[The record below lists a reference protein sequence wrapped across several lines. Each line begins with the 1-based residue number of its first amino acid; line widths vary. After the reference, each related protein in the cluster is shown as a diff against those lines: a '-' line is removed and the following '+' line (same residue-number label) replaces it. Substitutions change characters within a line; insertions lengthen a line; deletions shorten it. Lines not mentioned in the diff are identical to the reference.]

1 MTSTNETIF
10 ALSTVFGKSG
20 VAVIRISG
28 NYTLKTLNHFHIKKE
43 IKPRFAT
50 LVDLYDDSDQLIDN
64 GIIIYFPA
72 PNSFTG
78 EDVIELQVHGSKAV
92 IKIILE
98 ELSKIFV
105 MAKPGEFSLRAFL
118 NGKFNLTRIE
128 GIADLID
135 AETKIQAKQAI
146 KQISGELERLYINW
160 RQKLIA
166 IQSKIEAY
174 VNFPEDI
181 LAEKNE
187 LEKINNEVK
196 ILVQLIQEHLN
207 DNRRGERLRE
217 GLHVVITGKPN
228 VGKSTLFNFLA
239 KRDIAIISEY
249 AGTTRDVLE
258 AHIDIC
264 GYPIILS
271 DTAGIRES
279 SDPIESEGIIRAK
292 KRSFEADLRIELFSF
307 EQRYNVNYQATNNIP
322 SGVTALGAQLC
333 KYCNQ
338 QTVSSQCV
346 TLGFKYENTC
356 KLCNRQWILET
367 CAESNVHDEIS
378 WILVSSIGM
387 TSNSNDTVYVLS
399 KADNVINDHS
409 IKINGVDFLPV
420 SILKEI
426 GTEKLIS
433 VIREKVEEKF
443 GHDRDT
449 PVITRQ
455 RHRIHMQKALEH
467 LRNFN
472 IDNPIELMSEDLRL
486 AAFELGAVV
495 GIINVEDILDS
506 VFSNFCVGK

>member
-1 MTSTNETIF
+1 MTNTNETIF

-28 NYTLKTLNHFHIKKE
+28 NYALKALNHFHIKKE

-50 LVDLYDDSDQLIDN
+50 LVDLYDDSSQLIDN

-78 EDVIELQVHGSKAV
+78 EDIIELQVHGSKAV

-98 ELSKIFV
+98 ELSKVFV

-118 NGKFNLTRIE
+118 NGKFDLTQIE

-135 AETKIQAKQAI
+135 AETKMQAKQAI
-146 KQISGELERLYINW
+146 KQISGELERLYSNW
-160 RQKLIA
+160 RQRLIT

-174 VNFPEDI
+174 IDFPEDVWT
-181 LAEKNE
+181 EKNE
-187 LEKINNEVK
+187 LEKINNEVQSF
-196 ILVQLIQEHLN
+196 VQLIQEHLN

-239 KRDIAIISEY
+239 KRDIAIVSEY
-249 AGTTRDVLE
+249 AGTTRDILE
-258 AHIDIC
+258 AHIDIG

-279 SDPIESEGIIRAK
+279 SDPIESEGISRAK
-292 KRSFEADLRIELFSF
+292 KRSFEADLRIELFTF
-307 EQRYNVNYQATNNIP
+307 EQRYNINCNVVN
-322 SGVTALGAQLC
+322 
-333 KYCNQ
+333 
-338 QTVSSQCV
+338 
-346 TLGFKYENTC
+346 
-356 KLCNRQWILET
+356 
-367 CAESNVHDEIS
+367 
-378 WILVSSIGM
+378 
-387 TSNSNDTVYVLS
+387 NDTIYVLS
-399 KADNVINDHS
+399 KADNAINDRN
-409 IKINGVDFLPV
+409 ILIGGVDFLPI
-420 SILKEI
+420 SILKGI
-426 GTEKLIS
+426 GTHKLIS
-433 VIREKVEEKF
+433 LIKEKAEEKF

-455 RHRIHMQKALEH
+455 RHRNRMQKALEH
-467 LRNFN
+467 LQRFN
-472 IDNPIELMSEDLRL
+472 IDNPIELISEDLRL
-486 AAFELGAVV
+486 AAFELGAVI
-495 GIINVEDILDS
+495 GIINVEEILDN

>member
-1 MTSTNETIF
+1 MTNTNETIF

-28 NYTLKTLNHFHIKKE
+28 NYALKALNHFHIKKE

-50 LVDLYDDSDQLIDN
+50 LVDLYDDFNQLIDN

-78 EDVIELQVHGSKAV
+78 ENVIELQVHGSKAV

-105 MAKPGEFSLRAFL
+105 MARPGEFSLRAFL
-118 NGKFNLTRIE
+118 NGKFDLTQIE

-135 AETKIQAKQAI
+135 AETKMQAKQAI
-146 KQISGELERLYINW
+146 KQISGELERLYSNW
-160 RQKLIA
+160 RQRLIT

-174 VNFPEDI
+174 IDFPEDVWT
-181 LAEKNE
+181 EKNE
-187 LEKINNEVK
+187 LEKINNEVRA
-196 ILVQLIQEHLN
+196 LVRLIQEHLN

-239 KRDIAIISEY
+239 KRDIAIVSEY
-249 AGTTRDVLE
+249 AGTTRDILE
-258 AHIDIC
+258 AHIDIG

-279 SDPIESEGIIRAK
+279 SDPIESEGISRAK
-292 KRSFEADLRIELFSF
+292 KRSFEADLRIELFPF
-307 EQRYNVNYQATNNIP
+307 EQRHNINCNV
-322 SGVTALGAQLC
+322 V
-333 KYCNQ
+333 
-338 QTVSSQCV
+338 
-346 TLGFKYENTC
+346 
-356 KLCNRQWILET
+356 
-367 CAESNVHDEIS
+367 
-378 WILVSSIGM
+378 
-387 TSNSNDTVYVLS
+387 NSDTIYVLS
-399 KADNVINDHS
+399 KADDVINNHN
-409 IKINGVDFLPV
+409 IKINGIDLLPI
-420 SILKEI
+420 SILKGI
-426 GTEKLIS
+426 GTNKLIS
-433 VIREKVEEKF
+433 LIKEKAEEKF

-455 RHRIHMQKALEH
+455 RHRNHMKKALEH
-467 LRNFN
+467 LQRFN
-472 IDNPIELMSEDLRL
+472 IDNPIELISEDLRL
-486 AAFELGAVV
+486 AAFELSAVI
-495 GIINVEDILDS
+495 GIIDVEEILSS

>member
-1 MTSTNETIF
+1 MTNTNETIF

-28 NYTLKTLNHFHIKKE
+28 NYALKALNHFHIKKE

-50 LVDLYDDSDQLIDN
+50 LVDLYDDSSQLIDN

-98 ELSKIFV
+98 ELSKVFV

-118 NGKFNLTRIE
+118 NGKFDLTQIE

-135 AETKIQAKQAI
+135 AETKMQAKQAI
-146 KQISGELERLYINW
+146 KQISGELERLYSNW
-160 RQKLIA
+160 RQRLIT

-174 VNFPEDI
+174 IDFPEDVWT
-181 LAEKNE
+181 EKNE
-187 LEKINNEVK
+187 LEKINNEVRA
-196 ILVQLIQEHLN
+196 LVRLIQEHLN

-239 KRDIAIISEY
+239 KRDIAIVSEY
-249 AGTTRDVLE
+249 AGTTRDILE
-258 AHIDIC
+258 AHIDIG

-279 SDPIESEGIIRAK
+279 SDPIESKGISRAK
-292 KRSFEADLRIELFSF
+292 KRSFEADLRIELFPF
-307 EQRYNVNYQATNNIP
+307 EQRHNINCNV
-322 SGVTALGAQLC
+322 V
-333 KYCNQ
+333 
-338 QTVSSQCV
+338 
-346 TLGFKYENTC
+346 
-356 KLCNRQWILET
+356 
-367 CAESNVHDEIS
+367 
-378 WILVSSIGM
+378 
-387 TSNSNDTVYVLS
+387 NSDTIYVLS
-399 KADNVINDHS
+399 KADDVINNHN
-409 IKINGVDFLPV
+409 IKINGIDLLPI
-420 SILKEI
+420 SILKGI
-426 GTEKLIS
+426 GKNKLIS
-433 VIREKVEEKF
+433 LIKEKAEEKF

-455 RHRIHMQKALEH
+455 RHRNHMKKALEH
-467 LRNFN
+467 LQRFN
-472 IDNPIELMSEDLRL
+472 IDNPIELISEDLRL
-486 AAFELGAVV
+486 AAFELGAVI
-495 GIINVEDILDS
+495 GIINVEEILDS
-506 VFSNFCVGK
+506 IFSNFCVGK

>member
-1 MTSTNETIF
+1 MTNTNETIF

-28 NYTLKTLNHFHIKKE
+28 NYALKALNHFHIKKE

-50 LVDLYDDSDQLIDN
+50 LVDLYDDFNQLIDN

-78 EDVIELQVHGSKAV
+78 ENVIELQVHGSKAV

-105 MAKPGEFSLRAFL
+105 MARPGEFSLRAFL
-118 NGKFNLTRIE
+118 NGKFDLTQIE

-135 AETKIQAKQAI
+135 AETKMQAKQAI
-146 KQISGELERLYINW
+146 KQISGELERLYSNW
-160 RQKLIA
+160 RQRLIT

-174 VNFPEDI
+174 IDFPEDI
-181 LAEKNE
+181 WAEKSE
-187 LEKINNEVK
+187 LEKINNEVQS
-196 ILVQLIQEHLN
+196 LVRLIQEHLN

-217 GLHVVITGKPN
+217 GLHIVITGKPN

-239 KRDIAIISEY
+239 KRDIAIVSEY
-249 AGTTRDVLE
+249 AGTTRDILE
-258 AHIDIC
+258 AHIDIG

-279 SDPIESEGIIRAK
+279 SDPIESEGISRAK
-292 KRSFEADLRIELFSF
+292 KRSFEADLRIELFPF
-307 EQRYNVNYQATNNIP
+307 EQRHNINCNV
-322 SGVTALGAQLC
+322 V
-333 KYCNQ
+333 
-338 QTVSSQCV
+338 
-346 TLGFKYENTC
+346 
-356 KLCNRQWILET
+356 
-367 CAESNVHDEIS
+367 
-378 WILVSSIGM
+378 
-387 TSNSNDTVYVLS
+387 NSDTIYVLS
-399 KADNVINDHS
+399 KADDVINNHN
-409 IKINGVDFLPV
+409 IKINGIDLLPI

-426 GTEKLIS
+426 GTNKLIS
-433 VIREKVEEKF
+433 LIKEKAEEKF

-455 RHRIHMQKALEH
+455 RHRNHMKKALEH
-467 LRNFN
+467 LQRFN
-472 IDNPIELMSEDLRL
+472 IDNPIELISEDLRL
-486 AAFELGAVV
+486 AAFELGAVI
-495 GIINVEDILDS
+495 GIIDVEEILSS

>member
-1 MTSTNETIF
+1 MTNTNETIF

-28 NYTLKTLNHFHIKKE
+28 NYALKALNHFHIKKE

-50 LVDLYDDSDQLIDN
+50 LVDLYDDSSQLIDN

-105 MAKPGEFSLRAFL
+105 MARPGEFSLRAFL
-118 NGKFNLTRIE
+118 NGKFDLTQIE

-135 AETKIQAKQAI
+135 AETKMQAKQAI
-146 KQISGELERLYINW
+146 KQISGELERLYSNW
-160 RQKLIA
+160 RQRLIT

-174 VNFPEDI
+174 IDFPEDVWT
-181 LAEKNE
+181 EKNK
-187 LEKINNEVK
+187 LEKINNEVRA
-196 ILVQLIQEHLN
+196 LVRLIQEHLN

-239 KRDIAIISEY
+239 KRDIAIVSEY
-249 AGTTRDVLE
+249 AGTTRDILE
-258 AHIDIC
+258 AHIDIG

-279 SDPIESEGIIRAK
+279 SDPIESEGISRAK
-292 KRSFEADLRIELFSF
+292 KRSFEADLRIELFPF
-307 EQRYNVNYQATNNIP
+307 EQRHNINCNV
-322 SGVTALGAQLC
+322 V
-333 KYCNQ
+333 
-338 QTVSSQCV
+338 
-346 TLGFKYENTC
+346 
-356 KLCNRQWILET
+356 
-367 CAESNVHDEIS
+367 
-378 WILVSSIGM
+378 
-387 TSNSNDTVYVLS
+387 NSDTIYVLS
-399 KADNVINDHS
+399 KADDAINNHN
-409 IKINGVDFLPV
+409 IKINGIDLLPI
-420 SILKEI
+420 SILKGI
-426 GTEKLIS
+426 GTNKLIS
-433 VIREKVEEKF
+433 LIKEKAEEKF

-455 RHRIHMQKALEH
+455 RHRNHMKKALEH
-467 LRNFN
+467 LQRFN
-472 IDNPIELMSEDLRL
+472 IDNPIELISEDLRL
-486 AAFELGAVV
+486 AAFELGAVI
-495 GIINVEDILDS
+495 GIIDVEEILSS

>member
-1 MTSTNETIF
+1 MTNTNETIF
-10 ALSTVFGKSG
+10 ALSTVLGKSG

-28 NYTLKTLNHFHIKKE
+28 NYALKALNHFHIKKE

-50 LVDLYDDSDQLIDN
+50 LVDLYDDSNQLIDN

-78 EDVIELQVHGSKAV
+78 ENVIELQVHGSKAV

-118 NGKFNLTRIE
+118 NSKFDLTQIE

-135 AETKIQAKQAI
+135 AETKMQAKQAI
-146 KQISGELERLYINW
+146 KQISGELERLYSNW
-160 RQKLIA
+160 RQRLIT

-174 VNFPEDI
+174 IDFPEDI
-181 LAEKNE
+181 WAEKSE
-187 LEKINNEVK
+187 LKKINNEVQS
-196 ILVQLIQEHLN
+196 LVQLIQEHLN

-217 GLHVVITGKPN
+217 GLHIVITGEPN

-239 KRDIAIISEY
+239 KRDIAIVSEY

-258 AHIDIC
+258 AHIDIG

-279 SDPIESEGIIRAK
+279 SDPIESEGISRAK
-292 KRSFEADLRIELFSF
+292 KRSFEADLRIELFPF
-307 EQRYNVNYQATNNIP
+307 EQRYNIN
-322 SGVTALGAQLC
+322 
-333 KYCNQ
+333 CN
-338 QTVSSQCV
+338 V
-346 TLGFKYENTC
+346 
-356 KLCNRQWILET
+356 I
-367 CAESNVHDEIS
+367 
-378 WILVSSIGM
+378 
-387 TSNSNDTVYVLS
+387 NSDTIYVLS
-399 KADNVINDHS
+399 KADDAINDRN
-409 IKINGVDFLPV
+409 ILIGDVDFLPI
-420 SILKEI
+420 SILKGI
-426 GTEKLIS
+426 GTNKLIS
-433 VIREKVEEKF
+433 LIKKKAEEKF

-455 RHRIHMQKALEH
+455 RHRSHMQKALEH
-467 LRNFN
+467 LQRFN
-472 IDNPIELMSEDLRL
+472 IDNPIELISEDLRL
-486 AAFELGAVV
+486 AAFELGAVI
-495 GIINVEDILDS
+495 GIINVEEILSS

>member
-1 MTSTNETIF
+1 MTNTNETIF
-10 ALSTVFGKSG
+10 ALSTVLGKSG

-28 NYTLKTLNHFHIKKE
+28 NYALKALNHFHIKKE

-50 LVDLYDDSDQLIDN
+50 LVDLYDDSNQLIDN

-105 MAKPGEFSLRAFL
+105 MARPGEFSLRAFL
-118 NGKFNLTRIE
+118 NGKFDLTQIE

-135 AETKIQAKQAI
+135 AETKMQAKQAI
-146 KQISGELERLYINW
+146 KQISGELERLYSNW
-160 RQKLIA
+160 RQRLIT

-174 VNFPEDI
+174 IDFPEDI
-181 LAEKNE
+181 WAEKNE
-187 LEKINNEVK
+187 LEKINNEVQS
-196 ILVQLIQEHLN
+196 LVRLIREHLN

-217 GLHVVITGKPN
+217 GLHVVITGEPN

-239 KRDIAIISEY
+239 KRDIAIVSEY

-258 AHIDIC
+258 AHIDIG

-279 SDPIESEGIIRAK
+279 SDPIESEGISRAK
-292 KRSFEADLRIELFSF
+292 KRSFEANLRIELFPF
-307 EQRYNVNYQATNNIP
+307 EQRHNINCNV
-322 SGVTALGAQLC
+322 V
-333 KYCNQ
+333 
-338 QTVSSQCV
+338 
-346 TLGFKYENTC
+346 
-356 KLCNRQWILET
+356 
-367 CAESNVHDEIS
+367 
-378 WILVSSIGM
+378 
-387 TSNSNDTVYVLS
+387 NSDTIYVLS
-399 KADNVINDHS
+399 KADDVINNHN
-409 IKINGVDFLPV
+409 IKINGIDLLPI
-420 SILKEI
+420 SILKGI
-426 GTEKLIS
+426 GTNKLIS
-433 VIREKVEEKF
+433 LIKEKAEEKF

-455 RHRIHMQKALEH
+455 RHRNHMKKALEH
-467 LRNFN
+467 LQRFN
-472 IDNPIELMSEDLRL
+472 IDNPIELISEDLRL
-486 AAFELGAVV
+486 AAFELGAVI
-495 GIINVEDILDS
+495 GIIDVEEILSS